1 MLMGREHSASSKDH
15 RRFSL
20 QCVTHGIYG
29 GGCRRAWGS
38 YSLVVITAKPYEPPR
53 MCCWSWRQITSAL
66 RCASTTGPRRSSRRA
81 TIICTLRFI
90 YRLWFLFSYCT

>member
-66 RCASTTGPRRSSRRA
+66 RCASTTGPRRSSRSFRQNMAALPSKTPNSIGQA
-81 TIICTLRFI
+81 TR
-90 YRLWFLFSYCT
+90 